1 MSKTQQLKQFLA
13 TPTVRLAAIH
23 LAIIMLLSVSFSVV
37 FYNTSDR
44 QFSRPIGPFSQSMF
58 SPPGG
63 FTKQFDSQVRTL
75 VDERLNQTREALLV
89 RLIWINLGAIFF
101 GSIVSYFLA
110 RWSLRPIEEA
120 MEAQT
125 QFVSDASHELRTPLT
140 VLQTTNEIALRKQK
154 LPAAEARELISHNV
168 EEVKKLR
175 DLSNTLLDLLKNSN
189 EPAPLEPVDL
199 QDVVS
204 EAMSSVVVIAQDKN
218 ITIEDT
224 VPKLQAN
231 TNKALLARIVAVL
244 LDNAVKYSKYDGQ
257 VVISANQAGKKVVLH
272 VTDQGIGIRASDLPL
287 IFRRF
292 YRADKSRSSTDVQG
306 YGLGL
311 SIADKIATQLGA
323 KLVVKSTPGRGS
335 TFTVELPAVLGL
347 SNGNNATDD

>member
-1 MSKTQQLKQFLA
+1 MSKTQQLKQFLT

-23 LAIIMLLSVSFSVV
+23 LAIIMLLSISFSVV

-44 QFSRPIGPFSQSMF
+44 QFSRPIGPFSQSTF

-63 FTKQFDSQVRTL
+63 FTNQFDTQIRSL
-75 VDERLNQTREALLV
+75 VDERFNQTREALLV
-89 RLIWINLGAIFF
+89 RLIWINLGTLLF

-110 RWSLRPIEEA
+110 RWSLRPIEES

-189 EPAPLEPVDL
+189 EPAQLGLVDL
-199 QDVVS
+199 QDAVS
-204 EAMSSVVVIAQDKN
+204 EAMSSVVVIAQGKD

-224 VPKLQAN
+224 VPKLQAH

-244 LDNAVKYSKYDGQ
+244 LDNAVKYSKRDGQ
-257 VVISANQAGKKVVLH
+257 VVISASQAGKKVLLH

-292 YRADKSRSSTDVQG
+292 YRADKSRSSADVQG

-323 KLVVKSTPGRGS
+323 KLTVKSTPGRGS
-335 TFTVELPAVLGL
+335 TFTVELPAAAGSV
-347 SNGNNATDD
+347 AAVK